1 MSKAKVSELLLEA
14 LNRCLP
20 LTAEDDKGC
29 DGCPYEKI
37 CAEDSVTIGDDKIC
51 ITVGLPRNMVEDIRK
66 YLQYRK
72 EAAHGQD

>member
-29 DGCPYEKI
+29 GGCPYEKI
-37 CAEDSVTIGDDKIC
+37 CAENDLPV
-51 ITVGLPRNMVEDIRK
+51 TVGIPAQLIEDIRG
-66 YLQYRK
+66 YLSDYMK
-72 EAAHGQD
+72 ETANGKD

>member
-1 MSKAKVSELLLEA
+1 MSKAKVSEMLDA

-37 CAEDSVTIGDDKIC
+37 CAEGFHTA
-51 ITVGLPRNMVEDIRK
+51 GLPMQLVEDLREHLK
-66 YLQYRK
+66 TLAGG
-72 EAAHGQD
+72 ENG